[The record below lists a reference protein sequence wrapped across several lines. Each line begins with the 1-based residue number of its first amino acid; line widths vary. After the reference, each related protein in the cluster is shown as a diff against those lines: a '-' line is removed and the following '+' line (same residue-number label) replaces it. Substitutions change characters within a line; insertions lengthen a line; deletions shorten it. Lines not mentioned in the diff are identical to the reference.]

1 MPTLDAPEDRR
12 RKFKY
17 CGKDASL
24 RRQQR
29 MAVSLELRKAK
40 KDEQTLKRR
49 NITSFCLDTP
59 EKPAKGVA
67 VSLNLG
73 EIIKGVNSSDPVLCF
88 QATQTARKMLSQEK
102 NPPLKLVIEAGLI
115 PRMVEFLKSSLYP
128 CLQFEAAWAL
138 TNIASGTSEQ
148 TRAVVEGGAIQPLIE
163 LLSSSNVAVC
173 EQAVWA
179 LGNIAGDGPEFRDSV
194 ISNNAIPHLLALISP
209 TLPIT
214 FLRNITWTL
223 SNLCR
228 NKNPYPCDSAVKQLL
243 PALLHLLQHQDSEIL
258 SDACWALSYLTD
270 GCNKRIG
277 QVVDT
282 GVLPR
287 LVVLMTSSELN
298 VLTPSLRTV
307 GNIVTGTDEQTQVAI
322 DAGVL
327 NVLPQL
333 LQHNKPSIQK
343 EAAWALSNVAAG
355 PCHHIQQLLA
365 YDVLPPLVAVLKNG
379 EFKVQK
385 EAVWM
390 VANFA
395 TGATMDQLIQ
405 LVHSGVLEPLVNL
418 LTAPDVKI
426 VLIILDVISCIL
438 QAAEKLSEKE
448 SLCLL
453 IEELGGIDR
462 IEALQLHENRQI
474 GRAALNIIE
483 KHFGEVGLKLLSS
496 SKPPVLTSQS
506 AGITGV
512 CHHAWPSSLE
522 YIYPEWN
529 C

>member
-1 MPTLDAPEDRR
+1 MPSLDAPEERL

-17 CGKDASL
+17 RGKDASL

-29 MAVSLELRKAK
+29 MAVSLKLRKAK

-49 NITSFCLDTP
+49 NITNFFPDTP
-59 EKPAKGVA
+59 SEKTAKGVA
-67 VSLNLG
+67 VSLTLG
-73 EIIKGVNSSDPVLCF
+73 EIIQGVNSSDPARCF

-102 NPPLKLVIEAGLI
+102 NPPLKLVVEAGLI

-138 TNIASGTSEQ
+138 TNIAAGTSEQ
-148 TRAVVEGGAIQPLIE
+148 TRAVVEGGAIQPLIA
-163 LLSSSNVAVC
+163 LLSSPNLAVC

-179 LGNIAGDGPEFRDSV
+179 LGNIAGDGPEFRDKI
-194 ISNNAIPHLLALISP
+194 ISSNAIPHLLALISH

-228 NKNPYPCDSAVKQLL
+228 NKNPYPCDTAVKQIL
-243 PALLHLLQHQDSEIL
+243 PALLHLLQHHDSEIL

-270 GCNKRIG
+270 SCSKRIG

-287 LVVLMTSSELN
+287 LVALLNSSELN

-307 GNIVTGTDEQTQVAI
+307 GNIVTGTDEQTQRAI
-322 DAGVL
+322 DTGIL

-365 YDVLPPLVAVLKNG
+365 YDVLPPLVAVLKHG

-385 EAVWM
+385 EAIWT
-390 VANFA
+390 VANFV

-405 LVHSGVLEPLVNL
+405 LVHSGILEPLVNL

-426 VLIILDVISCIL
+426 VLIILDVISFIL
-438 QAAEKLSEKE
+438 EAAEKLSEKE
-448 SLCLL
+448 NVCLL
-453 IEELGGIDR
+453 VEELGGIDR

-474 GRAALNIIE
+474 SLLALNIIE
-483 KHFGEVGLKLLSS
+483 KHFSEEEDESLMLLSQ
-496 SKPPVLTSQS
+496 VVDQDCEF
-506 AGITGV
+506 I
-512 CHHAWPSSLE
+512 
-522 YIYPEWN
+522 N
-529 C
+529 CDCLAKK

>member
-1 MPTLDAPEDRR
+1 MPTLDVPEERL

-17 CGKDASL
+17 RGKDASM

-29 MAVSLELRKAK
+29 MAVSLELRKAR

-49 NITSFCLDTP
+49 NIIDSCPDP
-59 EKPAKGVA
+59 ASEKPAKEMP
-67 VSLNLG
+67 VSLTLG

-88 QATQTARKMLSQEK
+88 QATQAARKMLSRER
-102 NPPLKLVIEAGLI
+102 NPPLKLVVEAGLI
-115 PRMVEFLKSSLYP
+115 PRLVEFLKSSRYP

-148 TRAVVEGGAIQPLIE
+148 TRAVVEGGAIQPLVE
-163 LLSSSNVAVC
+163 LLSSPSVTVC

-179 LGNIAGDGPEFRDSV
+179 LGDGPEFRDIV
-194 ISNNAIPHLLALISP
+194 ISSNAIPHLLALISS
-209 TLPIT
+209 TIPIA

-228 NKNPYPCDSAVKQLL
+228 NKNPYPCEKAVQQML
-243 PALLHLLQHQDSEIL
+243 PVLFYLLQQQDREIL
-258 SDACWALSYLTD
+258 SDTCWALSYLTD
-270 GCNKRIG
+270 GCNERIG
-277 QVVDT
+277 QVVNT

-287 LVVLMTSSELN
+287 LVELMTSSELS

-307 GNIVTGTDEQTQVAI
+307 GNIVTGTDQQTQMAI

-327 NVLPQL
+327 KVLPQL
-333 LQHNKPSIQK
+333 LRHAKPAIQK

-355 PCHHIQQLLA
+355 PRQHIQQLIA
-365 YDVLPPLVAVLKNG
+365 HDILPPLVALLKNG

-385 EAVWM
+385 EAVWT
-390 VANFA
+390 VANFT
-395 TGATMDQLIQ
+395 TGANLDQLIQ

-418 LTAPDVKI
+418 LTVPDVKI
-426 VLIILDVISCIL
+426 VLIILDIFAYIL

-448 SLCLL
+448 NLCLL

-462 IEALQLHENRQI
+462 IEALQLHENYQI
-474 GRAALNIIE
+474 GQTALNIIE
-483 KHFGEVGLKLLSS
+483 KHFGEEEDEGIILLDQLLDQDNEIVSAS
-496 SKPPVLTSQS
+496 QKTSKAPRLLQPPPNTQ
-506 AGITGV
+506 G
-512 CHHAWPSSLE
+512 
-522 YIYPEWN
+522 
-529 C
+529 

>member
-163 LLSSSNVAVC
+163 LLSSSNMAVC

-209 TLPIT
+209 TLP
-214 FLRNITWTL
+214 
-223 SNLCR
+223 
-228 NKNPYPCDSAVKQLL
+228 
-243 PALLHLLQHQDSEIL
+243 
-258 SDACWALSYLTD
+258 
-270 GCNKRIG
+270 
-277 QVVDT
+277 
-282 GVLPR
+282 
-287 LVVLMTSSELN
+287 
-298 VLTPSLRTV
+298 TPSLRTV

-483 KHFGEVGLKLLSS
+483 KHFGEVSDLGVRRSVQGSWWGSS
-496 SKPPVLTSQS
+496 A
-506 AGITGV
+506 AGDPAG
-512 CHHAWPSSLE
+512 AWAVA
-522 YIYPEWN
+522 
-529 C
+529 CGR